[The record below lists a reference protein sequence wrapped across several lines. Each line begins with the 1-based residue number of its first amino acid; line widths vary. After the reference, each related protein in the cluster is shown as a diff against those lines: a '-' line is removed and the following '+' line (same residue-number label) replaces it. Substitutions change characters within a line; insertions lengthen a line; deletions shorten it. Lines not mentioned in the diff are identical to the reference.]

1 VRLKIKY
8 VRDKRLLQMAGTLH
22 CQNCGKNDST
32 VCAAHSNWAEHGKGR
47 GIKASDIY
55 IASLCHDCHMELD
68 QGKTLSKDERKEMWT
83 KAHIKTMD
91 KLVQLG
97 YVYPSGLD

>member
-1 VRLKIKY
+1 
-8 VRDKRLLQMAGTLH
+8 
-22 CQNCGKNDST
+22 
-32 VCAAHSNWAEHGKGR
+32 
-47 GIKASDIY
+47 
-55 IASLCHDCHMELD
+55 MELD

-91 KLVQLG
+91 KLVELG